1 MYGQESKNQDD
12 KINNEKRKGLFK
24 MTENKKKELQNEAMD
39 KVAGGGWEKYIA
51 PVVDVANQL
60 LNGGGSSG
68 GSDSGSGGGASEGQ
82 NNSNNNGAQQN
93 NISGPNTVNDMNI
106 SK

>member
-1 MYGQESKNQDD
+1 
-12 KINNEKRKGLFK
+12 

-68 GSDSGSGGGASEGQ
+68 GSDSGSGGGASEG
-82 NNSNNNGAQQN
+82 AQQN
-93 NISGPNTVNDMNI
+93 NISGPNTANDMNI

>member
-1 MYGQESKNQDD
+1 MQGD
-12 KINNEKRKGLFK
+12 KINKKRKGLFK
-24 MTENKKKELQNEAMD
+24 MTDNKKRELQNEAMD

-68 GSDSGSGGGASEGQ
+68 GSSGGSDSGSGGASGGQ

-93 NISGPNTVNDMNI
+93 NISGPNTANDMNI

>member
-1 MYGQESKNQDD
+1 
-12 KINNEKRKGLFK
+12 
-24 MTENKKKELQNEAMD
+24 MTDNKKRELQNEAMD

-68 GSDSGSGGGASEGQ
+68 GSSGGSDSGSGGQ

>member
-1 MYGQESKNQDD
+1 
-12 KINNEKRKGLFK
+12 

-39 KVAGGGWEKYIA
+39 KVAGGGWEKFVPQI
-51 PVVDVANQL
+51 VDVANQL

-68 GSDSGSGGGASEGQ
+68 GSDSGSDGGGASGGQ